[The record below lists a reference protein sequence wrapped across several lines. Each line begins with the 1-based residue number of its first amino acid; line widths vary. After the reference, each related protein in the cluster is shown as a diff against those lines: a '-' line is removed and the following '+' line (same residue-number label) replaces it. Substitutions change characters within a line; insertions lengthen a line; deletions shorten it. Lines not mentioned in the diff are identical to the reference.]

1 MRIIS
6 LLIIL
11 PLLLGG
17 TLAAQE
23 VSGRVF
29 GENASGQREPLPG
42 VNVYWAGTQQG
53 TATNGEGAFRL
64 TKKKNGPT
72 KIVFSFIGFRNDTLD
87 VAGKQD
93 GIEVL
98 LREARELEGVVISE
112 RSSSSFISRTDPIVT
127 HHITTGELQK
137 AACCNL
143 SESFETTASVDVNYS
158 DALSGA
164 KQIKLLGLAGRYSL
178 VQTENFPNLRGLG
191 NTFGLNYIPG
201 PWMESI
207 QVSKGAASVKNGF
220 ESTTGQI
227 NVEYKK
233 PNTEEKLH
241 INGFASDAGRL
252 EGNAN
257 VRWKLSEQ
265 LGSVLFLHAS
275 RQKKEFDMNMD
286 GFLDEPLVDQINLMN
301 RWEYDVQ
308 GKRHHLLGFKILDE
322 QREAGQSAALEHFH
336 SSEDSIY
343 RIDIGT
349 RRYELFT
356 KNGFIFSRPATS
368 LGILASATYHEHN
381 SLFGRSIFDARQTS
395 IYLNAIFETYIGNT
409 QHKLASGAS
418 MSYDDYTEDFRT
430 LETDRQEMV
439 PGVFAEY
446 SYSPGDKLTLLVGMR
461 VDNHNLYGT
470 FFTPRAHLRWT
481 PYEHTVLRA
490 SAGKGYRT
498 PYLVAENSWIMA
510 SSRQLVVEEKPSQE
524 EAWNYGINIT
534 QYVDILGRE
543 LRLSLDAYRTDFLNQ
558 LIVDLDRSQDRI
570 FVYNLKG
577 RSYSNSIQAEAQY
590 ELLRGLELTAAFR
603 INDVRTTTNDKL
615 QEQLLVNRYK
625 GLVSMSWQSAMKRWQ
640 ADLTT
645 QFNGSARL
653 PSTQLSPEIYQRP
666 ERSKAHTILLGQ
678 VTRYFKTWSIYI
690 GGENLLNYKQKDPII
705 AADQP
710 YGPWFDA
717 ASVWGPVH
725 GRKIYAGFRY
735 TLK

>member
-1 MRIIS
+1 MYI
-6 LLIIL
+6 
-11 PLLLGG
+11 LLLLWSGS
-17 TLAAQE
+17 LVAQE
-23 VSGRVF
+23 SVTGRVF
-29 GENASGQREPLPG
+29 GKTAAGQREPLPG
-42 VNVYWAGTQQG
+42 VNVYWEGTQLG
-53 TATNGEGAFRL
+53 TATNAEGSFNL
-64 TKKKNGPT
+64 KSGTNGT
-72 KIVFSFIGFRNDTLD
+72 SKLVFSFIGFRNDTMD
-87 VAGKQD
+87 VSGRRT
-93 GIEVL
+93 GIEVVL
-98 LREARELEGVVISE
+98 TEARELEGVVISE

-158 DALSGA
+158 DAISGA

-191 NTFGLNYIPG
+191 NTFGLSYIPG

-207 QVSKGAASVKNGF
+207 QVSKGAASVKNGY

-233 PNTEEKLH
+233 PHSEEKLH
-241 INGFASDAGRL
+241 LNGFASDAGRL

-257 VRWKLSEQ
+257 VRWKLKEH

-286 GFLDEPLVDQINLMN
+286 GFLDEPLVEQLNLMN
-301 RWEYDVQ
+301 RWEYEIP
-308 GKRHHLLGFKILDE
+308 GKRHHQLGFKILDE
-322 QREAGQSAALEHFH
+322 QREAGQSENLAHAHAA
-336 SSEDSIY
+336 EDSLY
-343 RIDIGT
+343 RINIGT

-356 KNGFIFSRPATS
+356 KNGFIFARPATS
-368 LGILASATYHEHN
+368 LGILASATYHEQN
-381 SLFGRSIFDARQTS
+381 SRFGLSKFDAHQTS
-395 IYLNAIFETYIGNT
+395 LYLNAIFETYVGNT
-409 QHKLASGAS
+409 RHKLATGAS
-418 MSYDDYTEDFRT
+418 LSYDDYAEDFRDIAS
-430 LETDRQEMV
+430 ERQERV

-446 SYSPGDKLTLLVGMR
+446 SYNPNEKVTLLVGMR
-461 VDNHNLYGT
+461 ADHHNLFGT
-470 FFTPRAHLRWT
+470 FYTPRAHLRWS
-481 PYEHTVLRA
+481 PREHTVLRA

-510 SSRQLVVEEKPSQE
+510 SARILVIEEAPGQE
-524 EAWNYGINIT
+524 EAWNYGLNIT

-543 LRLSLDAYRTDFLNQ
+543 LRLSLDAYRTDFLHQ

-577 RSYSNSIQAEAQY
+577 RSFSNSIQAEAQY
-590 ELLRGLELTAAFR
+590 EILRGLELTAAFR
-603 INDVRTTTNDKL
+603 LNDVRSTTALKL
-615 QEQLLVNRYK
+615 QEQPLVNRYK
-625 GLVSMSWQSAMKRWQ
+625 GLVSMSWQSRMKRWQ

-653 PSTQLSPEIYQRP
+653 PSTTLSPETYQRP
-666 ERSKAHTILLGQ
+666 GRSRAHTLLLGQ
-678 VTRYFKTWSIYI
+678 VSYFFRTWSLYL
-690 GGENLLNYKQKDPII
+690 GGENLLDFKQKDPVI
-705 AADQP
+705 AADDP

-717 ASVWGPVH
+717 ASAWGPVH

>member
-1 MRIIS
+1 
-6 LLIIL
+6 
-11 PLLLGG
+11 
-17 TLAAQE
+17 
-23 VSGRVF
+23 
-29 GENASGQREPLPG
+29 
-42 VNVYWAGTQQG
+42 
-53 TATNGEGAFRL
+53 
-64 TKKKNGPT
+64 
-72 KIVFSFIGFRNDTLD
+72 
-87 VAGKQD
+87 
-93 GIEVL
+93 
-98 LREARELEGVVISE
+98 
-112 RSSSSFISRTDPIVT
+112 
-127 HHITTGELQK
+127 
-137 AACCNL
+137 
-143 SESFETTASVDVNYS
+143 
-158 DALSGA
+158 
-164 KQIKLLGLAGRYSL
+164 
-178 VQTENFPNLRGLG
+178 
-191 NTFGLNYIPG
+191 
-201 PWMESI
+201 
-207 QVSKGAASVKNGF
+207 
-220 ESTTGQI
+220 
-227 NVEYKK
+227 
-233 PNTEEKLH
+233 H

-257 VRWKLSEQ
+257 VRWKLSEH

-286 GFLDEPLVDQINLMN
+286 GFLDEPLVEQINLMN
-301 RWEYDVQ
+301 RWEYEVH
-308 GKRHHLLGFKILDE
+308 GKRHHQLGFKVLDE

-349 RRYELFT
+349 RRYELFS
-356 KNGFIFSRPATS
+356 KNGFIFSRPGTS

-381 SLFGRSIFDARQTS
+381 SLFGRSFFYARQTS
-395 IYLNAIFETYIGNT
+395 IYLNAIFETFIGNT
-409 QHKLASGAS
+409 RHKLASGAS
-418 MSYDDYTEDFRT
+418 MSHDDYSEDFRT

-510 SSRQLVVEEKPSQE
+510 SSRQLIIEEKPDQE

-653 PSTQLSPEIYQRP
+653 PSTQLSPEIYQRT